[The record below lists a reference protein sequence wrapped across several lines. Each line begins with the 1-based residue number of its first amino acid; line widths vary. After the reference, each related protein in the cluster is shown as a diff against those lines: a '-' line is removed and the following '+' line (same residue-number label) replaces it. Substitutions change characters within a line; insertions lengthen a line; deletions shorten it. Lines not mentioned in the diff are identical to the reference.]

1 MLYFKYLKPCYK
13 TITSVNMTLPEYLD
27 QYGRGAIKDLSK
39 SISASPSQIGNWLRG
54 RSPIPV
60 ARAIQIY
67 FVTGGFVGLHEMRPD
82 FFPPDCKLVY
92 TKQLPDFS
100 KEHK

>member
-1 MLYFKYLKPCYK
+1 M
-13 TITSVNMTLPEYLD
+13 TSVNMTLPEYLD